1 MVKNLPAM
9 QETQVRSLGGKDP
22 LEKGMATHCSI
33 LAWGIPRTEEPG
45 CYSPWGRKESE
56 TTEQPVLSLSFTFPL
71 SYLLL
76 YKTKNHTTEEIFLS
90 LEK

>member
-1 MVKNLPAM
+1 MIP
-9 QETQVRSLGGKDP
+9 ESGKFPEEGNGNP
-22 LEKGMATHCSI
+22 LQYSCLENSTERGAWQATVHGV
-33 LAWGIPRTEEPG
+33 A
-45 CYSPWGRKESE
+45 ESE
-56 TTEQPVLSLSFTFPL
+56 TTEQPALSLSFTFPW